1 MSTSKRKT
9 GDSEKSAVTNR
20 MSSWISWQR
29 ALVLVIPLM
38 IYGKTIRFDFADTD
52 RLHITENQ
60 AVQQGIGGIGD
71 LFLTAPAIGE
81 TYRPLTMMLF
91 AVEQAIFGSSAKWAH
106 GINLLLYLILLQ
118 VLLTLVNK
126 LYSDKQSWFAL
137 AAMLLFTL
145 HPAHADIVAHVDNRH
160 ELLSMLLGVIAWNRF
175 LDTEKNR
182 GVSQHLAIFLISV
195 LSMLSGPNAFILLM
209 MMPVSAWLIKGY
221 TLSDL
226 KPVFS
231 ALGGAMVFWGI
242 MRYLVARDPE
252 PADVILPLQNIMY
265 SAEGVLQK
273 TATALA
279 LLFQYFSLLVYPVD
293 MSRDFSFAEM
303 GVYGWNSVPPF
314 ITVALI
320 SALVLG
326 AFKATKSRPDT
337 GIALIFLL
345 ISLLPASQIFSLAL
359 SSIDKS
365 LLFVS
370 TLAFAWVLVSLVQ
383 LITEKMAARGKA
395 LERWFSIGGIIVL
408 IACWNLSGKRV
419 ADWQDNLTLYK
430 NGVAVS
436 PKSAVMH
443 YNLGYEFL
451 ERSAG
456 QSDNLLKEDFLE
468 RSVAYM
474 DTSLMIYP
482 DNHKALY
489 AKGVYYAAKA
499 DTASAISS
507 YRKAIQVRA
516 SARASL
522 NNLGVLYM
530 GRMNYDSAYHYF
542 NLSYQLKPDS
552 NATSNLAK
560 LFYTMGLQYS
570 NLGEITAAIDN
581 YKKCL
586 TYEPRNMMALNNLAT
601 IYANRNEF
609 AAAQQ
614 YLFEALKADPNDV
627 MVLENLAVISYLDKN
642 MGQAIE
648 YANRA
653 LKVDPSLKRCI
664 AVLVDSYRAIGDE
677 ATALKYKQQYDALQ

>member
-9 GDSEKSAVTNR
+9 GDSDKNAVTNR
-20 MSSWISWQR
+20 KSSWISWQR
-29 ALVLVIPLM
+29 ALLVVIPLM
-38 IYGKTIRFDFADTD
+38 IYGKTMRFDFADTD

-60 AVQQGIGGIGD
+60 ALQQGLGGIDD

-81 TYRPLTMMLF
+81 TYRPLTMTLF

-106 GINLLLYLILLQ
+106 MISVLLYLILLQ

-126 LYSDKQSWFAL
+126 MYSGKQSWFAL
-137 AAMLLFTL
+137 TAMLLFSL
-145 HPAHADIVAHVDNRH
+145 HPVHADIVAHVDNRH
-160 ELLSMLLGVIAWNRF
+160 ELLSMLLGVMAWNRF
-175 LDTEKNR
+175 LDTEMNR
-182 GVSQHLAIFLISV
+182 GVVHYSVIFLISV
-195 LSMLSGPNAFILLM
+195 LALLSGPGAIILLI
-209 MMPVSAWLIKGY
+209 MMPVSAWLVKGY

-226 KPVFS
+226 KPVFW
-231 ALGGAMVFWGI
+231 ALGGAMVLLGI
-242 MRYLVARDPE
+242 MRYLVALDPE

-265 SAEGVLQK
+265 SAEGILQK

-279 LLFQYFSLLVYPVD
+279 LLFQYISLLAYPVT
-293 MSRDFSFAEM
+293 MSRDFSFADM
-303 GVYGWNSVPPF
+303 GVAGWNSVTPF
-314 ITVALI
+314 MTVALI

-326 AFKATKSRPDT
+326 AFKATKRRPEI
-337 GIALIFLL
+337 GIALIFLVV
-345 ISLLPASQIFSLAL
+345 SLLPASQIFLLTGSTV
-359 SSIDKS
+359 DKS
-365 LLFVS
+365 LLFVP

-383 LITEKMAARGKA
+383 LITEKLAARGKA
-395 LERWFSIGGIIVL
+395 VERWFSIGGLVVL
-408 IACWNLSGKRV
+408 LVLWNLTGIRV

-430 NGVAVS
+430 SGVAAS

-474 DTSLMIYP
+474 DTSLIIYP
-482 DNHKALY
+482 ENHKALY

-507 YRKAIQVRA
+507 YRKAIQLRA

-542 NLSYQLKPDS
+542 NLSHQLKQDS
-552 NATSNLAK
+552 NAVSNLAK

-570 NLGEITAAIDN
+570 NVGEITKAIDN

-609 AAAQQ
+609 TAAQQ
-614 YLFEALKADPNDV
+614 YLFEALKANPNDV
-627 MVLENLAVISYLDKN
+627 MVLENMAVISYLDKN

-653 LKVDPSLKRCI
+653 LKVDPSLKRCL

-677 ATALKYKQQYDALQ
+677 ATAQKYKQQYDALQ